1 MAGPHVRLAV
11 GCHVALPQTTSG
23 EATAEGDGPDPEEPQ
38 PASPMAAVTR
48 QVWSF
53 LKEPPTI

>member
-53 LKEPPTI
+53 LK